1 MTFMRIDGVTKIF
14 GSIEALAGIDL
25 EINEG
30 EFLTLLGPSGCGKST
45 LLRII
50 AGFENPTSGRVLLR
64 DEDVVSRLPDKR
76 PFNMVFQGYALF
88 PHMSVAENIA
98 YGPRTA
104 GRSGADL
111 ARQINEMLR
120 LVDLE
125 KLGQRPVRQLSGGQQ
140 QRVAL
145 ARALINEPQVLLLDE
160 PLGALDLRLRKRLQD
175 ELRAIQRR
183 VGSTFIYVTHDQEEA
198 LTLSHRVA
206 VMDNGRISQVGEPR
220 DIYERP
226 ATAFVARFIGET
238 NLIECVVERGSGADI
253 SVNLP
258 NGVRCQLRHHAS
270 ARLAPGDHAL
280 AVLRPEHLELCDPQ
294 EATFVGTLS
303 QTVFLGAY
311 SRHDVRLEDGSV
323 VRVNGDPGLTLKDAE
338 AVGVAIRRGHGA
350 AVRRDRGGE
359 STELSEAP

>member
-1 MTFMRIDGVTKIF
+1 MTFMKLDGVTKSF
-14 GSIEALAGIDL
+14 GPIEALRGIDL

-50 AGFENPTSGRVLLR
+50 AGFEKPTKGRVLLR
-64 DEDVVSRLPDKR
+64 GEDVVDRLPDRR

-104 GRSGADL
+104 GRSGPDL
-111 ARQINEMLR
+111 ARHVDEMLR

-125 KLGQRPVRQLSGGQQ
+125 GAGQRPVRQLSGGQQ

-145 ARALINEPQVLLLDE
+145 ARALINEPEVLLLDE

-175 ELRAIQRR
+175 ELRAIQQR

-198 LTLSHRVA
+198 LTLSHRIA
-206 VMDNGRISQVGEPR
+206 VIEKGMLVQVGGPR

-226 ATAFVARFIGET
+226 ATDFVARFIGET
-238 NLIECVVERGSGADI
+238 NLIDCVIERDTGAG
-253 SVNLP
+253 VMVTLP
-258 NGVRCQLRHHAS
+258 NGAKWDLQHHPS
-270 ARLAPGDHAL
+270 ARLAAGDRAL
-280 AVLRPEHLELCDPQ
+280 AVLRPEHLELCEPGR
-294 EATFVGTLS
+294 APFVGTVS
-303 QTVFLGAY
+303 QTVFLGAHC
-311 SRHDVRLEDGSV
+311 RHDIELESGNMI
-323 VRVNGDPGLTLKDAE
+323 RVSGDSDLIPQKGASL
-338 AVGVAIRRGHGA
+338 GVSIRSGHGA
-350 AVRRDRGGE
+350 VVRRDNGGE
-359 STELSEAP
+359 STELAEAP